1 MVRYHRREITS
12 SRARVG
18 SRRGRRRDAAG
29 TREALLAAGTE
40 LFAERGYDGV
50 PVSAIA
56 EKAGVNKAM
65 INYHF
70 GGKRRLYLAIVSAT
84 FSEIVSRAER
94 LADSPQPA
102 PDLLRE
108 LVAVIAD
115 MVARRNPHFPAIM
128 LREVLAGGRHLEP
141 QIIAYPL
148 RIVEVVRRIVE
159 RGIREGVF
167 RPVDPLLTHL
177 SLVGSLLFFFA
188 TARLRER
195 VFAEG
200 RLGTK
205 PPDAARYVTHIQD
218 LIIHGLGA
226 HRLEGQA
233 HVD

>member
-1 MVRYHRREITS
+1 MRPTRAR
-12 SRARVG
+12 SRA
-18 SRRGRRRDAAG
+18 GRRRDAAA

-40 LFAERGYDGV
+40 LFAERGYHGV
-50 PVSAIA
+50 PVRAIA

-70 GGKRRLYLAIVSAT
+70 GGKRKLYLAILSAT
-84 FSEIVSRAER
+84 FSEIVARAES

-108 LVAVIAD
+108 LVALVAD
-115 MVARRNPHFPAIM
+115 MAARRNPHFPAMM
-128 LREVLAGGRHLEP
+128 LREALAGGKHLEP
-141 QIIAYPL
+141 EIIAYPL
-148 RIVEVVRRIVE
+148 RVAEVMRRIVE
-159 RGIREGVF
+159 RGIREGAF

-200 RLGTK
+200 RLRTK
-205 PPDAARYVTHIQD
+205 LPDAAGYVKHIQD
-218 LIIHGLGA
+218 LIIHGLAA
-226 HRLEGQA
+226 HRADGQA
-233 HVD
+233 QGDSRAS